1 LSLNDHLVSA
11 AYTLIELEKV
21 AVIGEV
27 LTKEEFRNRG
37 FATSVVS
44 MLTEDLIKRGKV
56 ASLYVREDNSHA
68 IRVYMK
74 IGFVEYW
81 KRLWIST
88 NTDTKPL

>member
-1 LSLNDHLVSA
+1 LFLNDHLVSA

-27 LTKEEFRNRG
+27 LTKEEYRNRG

-68 IRVYMK
+68 IHVYMK

-81 KRLWIST
+81 KRLWISV